1 LIGKSNNNSILSYIQ
16 NLKLTF
22 HIFILILFTVL
33 TVKSKAQK
41 IELNISFND
50 TTLKPTKL
58 INYSKNIE
66 LSQLK
71 NETSNI
77 LKQLHLNAY
86 LTATVDSIIID
97 SSYYNTYIN
106 LGKTFKWTALKNKNI
121 DEEVLSKLGFRDKLY
136 NNKPF
141 NQKQLKNFL
150 KKIIQFYENHGYP
163 FASVR
168 LDSTQI
174 NKNSIS
180 ALLYIEKNQLYKIDS
195 VLIVGN
201 ATISDQYI
209 KNYIKIKDGDIYSEE
224 AIRKISTR
232 IKELP
237 FVVEEKKW
245 KVIFTE
251 EESKILLYLKKKQAS
266 RFNGILGILPDD
278 KTGKLRL
285 TGDVQL
291 NLINSFHNG
300 EKIDFNWRSIQ
311 ENTQDL
317 KFDLAYPFLVNT
329 PFGLDYN
336 FKLYKKDTTFIDV
349 GNKIGL
355 RYILKGNNY
364 FSVFF
369 HNKSSNLLSSSG
381 FAALTVLPSYADVS
395 SQLYGI
401 GVYNANLDYILN
413 PKKGYLI
420 NGSGS
425 LGNKKIR
432 KNPKIDDRLYQNIN
446 LKSNI
451 YNAELNAEYYF
462 PLAKRSVIKIGSK
475 NGYTFNENLFD
486 NELLRIGGL
495 LTLRGFDEESIFA
508 SFYTIET
515 LEYRFILEQNSYF
528 FAFFDG
534 AYYESDG
541 YDDFVA
547 DRPYGFGA
555 GMSFETKAGIFSIS
569 YALGSQ
575 FGNPIETRTAKVHFG
590 ITSLF

>member
-1 LIGKSNNNSILSYIQ
+1 LKQTAYI
-16 NLKLTF
+16 
-22 HIFILILFTVL
+22 IILIIFSLVSLKIAAQKIVL
-33 TVKSKAQK
+33 TV
-41 IELNISFND
+41 NFND
-50 TTLKPTKL
+50 TTLKPSKL
-58 INYSKNIE
+58 VNYSKLIE
-66 LSQLK
+66 QTQLK
-71 NETSNI
+71 NEISNI
-77 LKQLHLNAY
+77 LNQLHLNAF
-86 LTATVDSIIID
+86 LTASTDSIVID
-97 SSYYNTYIN
+97 TTNYQLYIQ
-106 LGKTFKWTALKNKNI
+106 LGKTYKWVTLKNKNI

-141 NQKQLKNFL
+141 NQKQLKNLF
-150 KKIIQFYENHGYP
+150 KKVIQFYENHGYP
-163 FASVR
+163 FASIK

-174 NKNSIS
+174 NGNTIS
-180 ALLYIEKNQLYKIDS
+180 ANLLIEKNKFYKIDS
-195 VLIVGN
+195 VLIKGN

-245 KVIFTE
+245 KVVFTD

-266 RFNGILGILPDD
+266 RFNGILGVLPDD

-291 NLINSFHNG
+291 NLINSFRNG

-317 KFDLAYPFLVNT
+317 KFDVAYPFLVNT

-349 GNKIGL
+349 GNKIGI

-369 HNKSSNLLSSSG
+369 HNKTSNLLSTKS
-381 FAALTVLPSYADVS
+381 FTNLTVLPSYADVS
-395 SQLYGI
+395 SQVYGI
-401 GVYNANLDYILN
+401 GIYNANLDYSLN

-420 NGSGS
+420 HANGSV
-425 LGNKKIR
+425 GNKKIR
-432 KNPKIDDRLYQNIN
+432 QNPQIDDRLYENIN

-462 PLAKRSVIKIGSK
+462 PITKRSVIKIGSK

-508 SFYTIET
+508 SSYTIET
-515 LEYRFILEQNSYF
+515 LEYRFILEQNSYM

-534 AYYESDG
+534 AYYESNG
-541 YDDFVA
+541 YENFVA
-547 DRPYGFGA
+547 DRPFGFGA

-569 YALGSQ
+569 YAVGKQ
-575 FGNPIETRTAKVHFG
+575 FDNPILFRSAKIHFG
-590 ITSLF
+590 FVNFF

>member
-1 LIGKSNNNSILSYIQ
+1 MLIGSKSMAQKI
-16 NLKLTF
+16 
-22 HIFILILFTVL
+22 VL
-33 TVKSKAQK
+33 TV
-41 IELNISFND
+41 NFTD
-50 TTLKPTKL
+50 TVLKPSKL
-58 INYSKNIE
+58 INYTNLIDQT
-66 LSQLK
+66 QLK
-71 NETSNI
+71 TEITNI

-86 LTATVDSIIID
+86 LTASTDSIVID
-97 SSYYNTYIN
+97 TTNYQLYIH
-106 LGKTFKWTALKNKNI
+106 LGKTYKWTTLKNKNI

-141 NQKQLKNFL
+141 NQKQLKNLF
-150 KKIIQFYENHGYP
+150 KKVIQFYENHGYP
-163 FASVR
+163 FASIK
-168 LDSTQI
+168 LDSTEI
-174 NKNSIS
+174 NGNTIS
-180 ALLYIEKNQLYKIDS
+180 ANLLIQKNKLYKIDS
-195 VLIVGN
+195 VLIKGN

-209 KNYIKIKDGDIYSEE
+209 KNYIKIEDGDIYSEE

-237 FVVEEKKW
+237 FVIEEKKW
-245 KVIFTE
+245 KVVFTD

-266 RFNGILGILPDD
+266 RFNGVLGVLPDD

-291 NLINSFHNG
+291 NLINSFRNG
-300 EKIDFNWRSIQ
+300 EKIDFNWRSIK

-317 KFDLAYPFLVNT
+317 KFDVAYPFLVNT

-349 GNKIGL
+349 WNKIGA

-369 HNKSSNLLSSSG
+369 HNKTSNLLSTKS
-381 FAALTVLPSYADVS
+381 FANLTVLPSYADVS
-395 SQLYGI
+395 SQVYGI
-401 GVYNANLDYILN
+401 GLYNANLDYSLN
-413 PKKGYLI
+413 PRKGYLI
-420 NGSGS
+420 NGTGS

-432 KNPKIDDRLYQNIN
+432 KNPQIDDRLYDNIN

-451 YNAELNAEYYF
+451 YNAELNADYYF
-462 PLAKRSVIKIGSK
+462 PIAKRSVIKISSK

-515 LEYRFILEQNSYF
+515 LEYRFILEQNSYL

-541 YDDFVA
+541 IDEFIA

-569 YALGSQ
+569 YAVGKQ
-575 FGNPIETRTAKVHFG
+575 FDNPILFRSAKIHFG
-590 ITSLF
+590 FVNFF